1 MNMGSVN
8 QTLGIFKGKGNIIYA
23 ILSYLIYI
31 IGHDHAEIDYIRTT
45 KGILT
50 ELIKVENEQFDINT
64 LVQNCSNC
72 IGNALVLL

>member
-1 MNMGSVN
+1 MGSVN
-8 QTLGIFKGKGNIIYA
+8 QTLGIFKGKGNIIYMYA

-31 IGHDHAEIDYIRTT
+31 IDHDHAEIDYIRTT

-50 ELIKVENEQFDINT
+50 KLIKVEHEQFDINT

>member
-8 QTLGIFKGKGNIIYA
+8 QILGIFKGKGNIIYA
-23 ILSYLIYI
+23 KLSYLIYI
-31 IGHDHAEIDYIRTT
+31 IDRDHAEIYYIRTT

-50 ELIKVENEQFDINT
+50 KLIKHEQFDINT

-72 IGNALVLL
+72 LGNALELL